1 MIKGYKLIQTTT
13 IKDAR
18 GSLSFVE
25 VGKIIKFPIN
35 RVYWLY
41 DINQDRGAHAHKE
54 LKQFIFCARGSVD
67 LILDDGKNR
76 ETVTLDS
83 ADKGIL
89 IEKPLWREI
98 TNFKNNPSIIV
109 LASDLYDEK
118 DYIRSYEEF
127 KKWKFNS

>member
-1 MIKGYKLIQTTT
+1 MIDGYKLIQTTSV
-13 IKDAR
+13 KDNR

-25 VGKIIKFPIN
+25 VGKIINFPIN

-41 DINQDRGAHAHKE
+41 DFNQDRGAHAHKK
-54 LKQFIFCARGSVD
+54 LKQFIFCTSGSID
-67 LILDDGKNR
+67 FILDDGKNR
-76 ETVTLDS
+76 QIITLNS

-98 TNFKNNPSIIV
+98 TNFQNNPSIIV
-109 LASDLYDEK
+109 LASDIYDEK

-127 KKWKFNS
+127 KKWKSNS

>member
-1 MIKGYKLIQTTT
+1 
-13 IKDAR
+13 
-18 GSLSFVE
+18 
-25 VGKIIKFPIN
+25 IN